1 MEFKMK
7 VGDLVKCK
15 FTDYGVGIIT
25 KKRPNGGFIVR
36 FPAHPERYELFF
48 GMGLAEKSIEVIA

>member
-1 MEFKMK
+1 MK